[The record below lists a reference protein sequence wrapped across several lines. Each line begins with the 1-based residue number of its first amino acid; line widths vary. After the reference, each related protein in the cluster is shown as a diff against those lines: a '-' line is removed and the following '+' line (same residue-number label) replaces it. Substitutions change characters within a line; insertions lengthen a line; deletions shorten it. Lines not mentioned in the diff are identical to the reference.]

1 MRCCRRSASTVSDQ
15 LMTASVAGVRA
26 AAEGSTVDRK
36 SGKLRWMA
44 AGLLAGLAIAALLW
58 GARGPEWTSSGS
70 LLMSGIPGTAGSG
83 LIELSGEVDQIIATG
98 ALITE
103 SDAVSDAAD
112 GALGSPRGTLRGRIT
127 ADVRSGAMVI
137 DVTVHGAQRGGLVK
151 ATNAVLRA
159 AQQELQ
165 RLQASAEGE
174 QANRVGVLSTAGR
187 PVDQRAQFLGF
198 YLTLGAVIG
207 GSLGAF
213 AAVLLNLRRK
223 WPRVTISLPR
233 YTRWDMDAEIRAALA
248 HWRHAF
254 SRRDIRLAVA
264 GTVIMV
270 LAHAVT
276 GSKLPLV
283 VLALVAA
290 GGALRDL
297 RWPAVGMLV
306 LGAGAP
312 SGRIDLI
319 KVGPLT
325 LSILDFVVLSGIGA
339 LIFQRMRLRLPAH
352 SGAARIQSFVP
363 AMVAFLAAV
372 LSGLLV
378 GFAAG
383 ATQTEYA
390 EPVRVL
396 VLLPAA
402 FFLFRSA
409 FTGRTAQLVLALLAN
424 AAFASVLAVL
434 AVPLGWPA
442 LLADERDSVITGTT
456 SADVLRLFNP
466 VLPTWS
472 VLLVILAGG
481 VAAGS
486 HRWVWWLVA
495 IPGIVHV
502 ALSFNR
508 STWVPL
514 ILTVI
519 LAAGLRGGMRG
530 IARRAAVTV
539 VVGSLGV
546 ALALSGTFGSAA
558 SDLGAR
564 ALSAVT
570 GSATSEDSLS
580 LRLQENADAVSTLKN
595 SPLLGVGMGEPM
607 GGTVAE
613 YDSVQ
618 NAIVVKDRPFIH
630 NQYLRLWLLMGVP
643 GLVAFA
649 WILVRLGGMV
659 REFVSFG
666 TRKTAVPIAVALGIG
681 CTGAQ
686 GVFQTNLIDGA
697 TMIIMGVSLALIEI
711 CLRQCSGRAASATK
725 ERHNG
730 TLKERPDRRARGLA

>member
-306 LGAGAP
+306 L
-312 SGRIDLI
+312 
-319 KVGPLT
+319 
-325 LSILDFVVLSGIGA
+325 
-339 LIFQRMRLRLPAH
+339 
-352 SGAARIQSFVP
+352 
-363 AMVAFLAAV
+363 
-372 LSGLLV
+372 
-378 GFAAG
+378 
-383 ATQTEYA
+383 
-390 EPVRVL
+390 
-396 VLLPAA
+396 
-402 FFLFRSA
+402 
-409 FTGRTAQLVLALLAN
+409 
-424 AAFASVLAVL
+424 
-434 AVPLGWPA
+434 
-442 LLADERDSVITGTT
+442 
-456 SADVLRLFNP
+456 
-466 VLPTWS
+466 
-472 VLLVILAGG
+472 
-481 VAAGS
+481 
-486 HRWVWWLVA
+486 
-495 IPGIVHV
+495 
-502 ALSFNR
+502 
-508 STWVPL
+508 
-514 ILTVI
+514 
-519 LAAGLRGGMRG
+519 
-530 IARRAAVTV
+530 
-539 VVGSLGV
+539 
-546 ALALSGTFGSAA
+546 
-558 SDLGAR
+558 
-564 ALSAVT
+564 
-570 GSATSEDSLS
+570 
-580 LRLQENADAVSTLKN
+580 
-595 SPLLGVGMGEPM
+595 
-607 GGTVAE
+607 
-613 YDSVQ
+613 
-618 NAIVVKDRPFIH
+618 
-630 NQYLRLWLLMGVP
+630 
-643 GLVAFA
+643 
-649 WILVRLGGMV
+649 
-659 REFVSFG
+659 
-666 TRKTAVPIAVALGIG
+666 
-681 CTGAQ
+681 
-686 GVFQTNLIDGA
+686 
-697 TMIIMGVSLALIEI
+697 
-711 CLRQCSGRAASATK
+711 
-725 ERHNG
+725 
-730 TLKERPDRRARGLA
+730 